1 MKKINW
7 RALIWLVLATI
18 SALAM
23 LADIIGGQ
31 DPYRNEAMMMLA
43 LLLAFASDI
52 EGRYL

>member
-1 MKKINW
+1 MRRLNW

-23 LADIIGGQ
+23 LADLIGGQ
-31 DPYRNEAMMMLA
+31 APYKHEVMMMLA

-52 EGRYL
+52 EGRPL